1 MSTGLDIVHTA
12 GAAQPVGPYSQ
23 AIKVNGQIFLSG
35 QIPLT
40 KDGVLIEGTIGEKTR
55 LCCENIKAV
64 VEAAGSSVEKIFK
77 VTVLLADMADFD
89 EMNQEYGKFFAHKP
103 ARSCFAVK
111 QLPKGV
117 PVEIECIALA

>member
-40 KDGVLIEGTIGEKTR
+40 KDGVLIQGSITEKTR
-55 LCCENIKAV
+55 LCCENIKAI
-64 VEAAGSSVEKIFK
+64 VEEAGSSVDKIFK

-89 EMNQEYGKFFAHKP
+89 EMNQEYAKFFAHKP
-103 ARSCFAVK
+103 SRSCFAVK